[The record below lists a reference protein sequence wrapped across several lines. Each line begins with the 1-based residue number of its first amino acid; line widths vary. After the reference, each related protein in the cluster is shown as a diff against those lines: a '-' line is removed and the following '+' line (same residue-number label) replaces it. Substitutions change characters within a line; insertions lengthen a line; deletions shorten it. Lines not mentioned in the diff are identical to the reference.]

1 MADIREWQRFAR
13 GAAAGAA
20 LGLAGCAQL
29 SEPTPVPAAES
40 TSFGVLD
47 SMYDRS
53 KWRWVKNADGRPL
66 LAHTEVQ
73 KCFVDPHPDQD
84 FREPGFII
92 KREEK
97 HFGATRYEVVN
108 VFEKQQFWIAVYHRA
123 GTPKPVLGVYSDGAC
138 REAAERILHS
148 YEKTRGQ

>member
-1 MADIREWQRFAR
+1 MATIRDWRRFTC

-29 SEPTPVPAAES
+29 PVPTAAPTAEPS
-40 TSFGVLD
+40 GFGVLD
-47 SMYDRS
+47 PAYDRS

-97 HFGATRYEVVN
+97 NFGATRYEVVN

-123 GTPKPVLGVYSDGAC
+123 GTPQPVLGVYSEGAC
-138 REAAERILHS
+138 RAEAERILHS